1 MDTVIRAE
9 SADRMT
15 SNMPDTEE
23 GAKSALSAFQAS
35 QTPAGADA
43 AETRALAV
51 QEQKSKRVLYGGQ
64 AVIEGVM
71 IRGRTQAALAVR
83 RPDGTISLR
92 TLPLETWANGRAREF
107 PLVRGVLVL
116 LETLMVGMKSLAISA
131 EEAAPE
137 DHASKPDGMA
147 GSAATTAGMAVVL
160 AVALAL
166 GIALF
171 FVLPL
176 FVSRLAEPAGDI
188 WANLAE
194 GLLRLA
200 IFLGYIWAIGRMKEI
215 RRVFGYHGAEH
226 MAVSAFEHGQPLTV
240 QSLKEFPTAH
250 PRCGTSFLLTVVLVS
265 VIVFM
270 FVPRDPFWVT
280 LLSRV
285 ILIPA
290 IAALSY
296 EFIRYSGTHLENV
309 WVRVMT
315 WPNLLMQGLTTLQPD
330 EQMLEVA
337 IEAMNYAIALDEGKA
352 GRGPKQA
359 GPAGQRA

>member
-1 MDTVIRAE
+1 MRNTD
-9 SADRMT
+9 
-15 SNMPDTEE
+15 E

-35 QTPAGADA
+35 QTTAGADA
-43 AETRALAV
+43 AETGAQAA
-51 QEQKSKRVLYGGQ
+51 QQQKAKRVLYGGQ

-83 RPDGTISLR
+83 RPDGTIGLR
-92 TLPLETWANGRAREF
+92 TLPLETWANGKAREF
-107 PLVRGVLVL
+107 PLARGVLVL
-116 LETLMVGMKSLAISA
+116 LETLMVGMKALAISA

-137 DHASKPDGMA
+137 HQAGKPEGKS
-147 GSAATTAGMAVVL
+147 GSAATTAGMVVML
-160 AVALAL
+160 VVALAL

-188 WANLAE
+188 WANLTE

-226 MAVSAFEHGQPLTV
+226 MAVSALEHGQPLTIP
-240 QSLKEFPTAH
+240 SLKKFPTAH

-290 IAALSY
+290 IAAISY

-309 WVRVMT
+309 WVRVVT
-315 WPNLLMQGLTTLQPD
+315 WPNLLLQGLTTRQPD
-330 EQMLEVA
+330 EQMMEVA

-352 GRGPKQA
+352 GRATVQTGP
-359 GPAGQRA
+359 RA